1 MTSLLEEKLRAAF
14 PPKQAHLRGSYEFD
28 LVIRGQVHGELVL
41 VLGEVKSNITESKVE
56 RF

>member
-41 VLGEVKSNITESKVE
+41 VLGEVKRNITESKVE